1 MKNTNR
7 ILFLLC
13 FISGALF
20 AQQDSATLK
29 LNSFVKNVN
38 KFSFLYPQE
47 KVYLHFDNTAY
58 YLGETIWFKSYVVTA
73 ENSQLSSLSK
83 VLYVEL
89 LTPEGNVLQ
98 TQKLKIEDGQA
109 HGGFM
114 LKDSLYSGYYE
125 VRAYTKCMLNFG
137 DDGIFSRVFPIYDKP
152 LNAGVFPNKKMTV
165 RPKSKS
171 LYSARAKSEKLDKIN
186 ITFFPEGGSL
196 ITGLINRVAYKV
208 VDKEGRNIDISGTIY
223 NSKGEEVTSFSTTYR
238 GMGSFS
244 LCPDGQK
251 YTAKINSKIKE
262 TTVNLPQS
270 STSGYTLLVDNLRTQ
285 DLWVQINKTLDL
297 PDDTL
302 GITFMCRGKVYAF
315 KTFNVQEGEPTAF
328 DISKSSLPSGI
339 TQITVFNS
347 KGQILAER
355 LAFVNH
361 IETAQI
367 KTEINA
373 SFAPFSKVNINFQV
387 EDKQGNPIETTFS
400 LAVRDKG
407 TEIQT
412 GYTDNIQTNLLL
424 SSELKGY
431 IENPGYYFEKTDMK
445 HVMALDL
452 LMLTQGWRRYSWK
465 QMAGK
470 EPFEVKHGIEKGLM
484 IEGKVLTDV
493 LKKEKENIEVKMWM
507 LTPYQKG
514 NCTTDKQ
521 GNFNLALDDFF
532 GKTDLNLETYE
543 RGKRKDYRILLNRVF
558 SPAAKAYDYS
568 ELNQN
573 INDTLPTYNQQSIQE
588 KQEQLVVD
596 KTPVETKQQESITTK
611 SHALKEVTVTEKKKW
626 KPEQEGSNQADI
638 VYNVSKELD
647 KMRDT
652 GEREAANILDF
663 IQQQHNQF
671 SYYVNI
677 VDNTPPPLSIPIY
690 KAACNYMG
698 TDVIFVINNLFARIT
713 PIDESYTREN
723 YNNYNEYN
731 TIATVNSSVSDL
743 DLSLVESIMISQ
755 KNSAAFRYCAE
766 CSMNKDYT
774 IIFIYTNKKGSLVDK
789 KGTRKTMFEGFTNI
803 REFYSP
809 NYKTIGIPDEK
820 DFRRTLYWNPDV
832 KTDKDGKSSVSFY
845 NNKTCK
851 NISVTNEG
859 ITKEGYIVK

>member
-7 ILFLLC
+7 ILFLFC
-13 FISGALF
+13 FITGSLL

-29 LNSFVKNVN
+29 LNSFVKDIN

-73 ENSQLSSLSK
+73 EKNQLSSLSK

-152 LNAGVFPNKKMTV
+152 KNAGVFLNKKMTI

-171 LYSARAKSEKLDKIN
+171 LYNARVKSEKLDKIN

-208 VDKEGRNIDISGTIY
+208 VDKEGRSIDISGTIY
-223 NSKGEEVTSFSTTYR
+223 NSKGEEVTTFSTPYQ

-251 YTAKINSKIKE
+251 YTAKIISKKKE

-285 DLWVQINKTLDL
+285 DLWVQINKTPKL
-297 PDDTL
+297 PDETL
-302 GITFMCRGKVYAF
+302 GITFMCRSKVYAF

-328 DISKSSLPSGI
+328 NISKSSLPSGI

-373 SFAPFSKVNINFQV
+373 SFTPFGKVNINFQV

-431 IENPGYYFEKTDMK
+431 IENPGYYFEKTDTK

-514 NCTTDKQ
+514 SCTTDKQ

-543 RGKRKDYRILLNRVF
+543 KGKRKDYRILLNRIF
-558 SPAAKAYDYS
+558 SPAAKAYDYN

-588 KQEQLVVD
+588 KQEQSIVD
-596 KTPVETKQQESITTK
+596 KTPAETKQQESITTK
-611 SHALKEVTVTEKKKW
+611 SHTLKEVTVTEKKKW
-626 KPEQEGSNQADI
+626 KQEQEGANQADI

-647 KMRDT
+647 KIRDT
-652 GEREAANILDF
+652 GESEAGGIMEFIGSQKNVFSWNIEDVG
-663 IQQQHNQF
+663 
-671 SYYVNI
+671 YDPDY
-677 VDNTPPPLSIPIY
+677 IPIY
-690 KAACNYMG
+690 KATCSYMG
-698 TDVIFVINNLFARIT
+698 RDVLFLINNRLARISSMNGV
-713 PIDESYTREN
+713 PQEN
-723 YNNYNEYN
+723 FNNYNEKSPIN
-731 TIATVNSSVSDL
+731 STVNQSVSDL
-743 DLSLVESIMISQ
+743 NLDLVESVMINRDS
-755 KNSAAFRYCAE
+755 KNALGYCPE
-766 CSMNKDYT
+766 CDKGKDYT
-774 IIFIYTNKKGSLVDK
+774 LIYIYTRKDGALVNTR
-789 KGTRKTMFEGFTNI
+789 GTRKTMFEGFTNV

-809 NYKTIGIPDEK
+809 DYKTMGVSDEK
-820 DFRRTLYWNPDV
+820 DFRRTLYWNPNV
-832 KTDKDGKSSVSFY
+832 KTDKNGKTSITLY

-851 NISVTNEG
+851 SISINNEG
-859 ITKEGYIVK
+859 LTKAGLIIK